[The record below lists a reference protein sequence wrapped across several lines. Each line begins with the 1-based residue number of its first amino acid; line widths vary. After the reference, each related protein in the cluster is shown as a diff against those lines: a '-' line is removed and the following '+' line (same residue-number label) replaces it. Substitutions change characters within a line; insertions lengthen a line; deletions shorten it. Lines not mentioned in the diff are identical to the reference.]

1 MRCLWLWGVGLL
13 LALLVLGCGGGS
25 EAATTA
31 VSSEAPKEH
40 RPLSPKHPRH
50 IYVTLDGWQGP
61 ENAGMLMAQE
71 RGYFTHA
78 GLETSIWS
86 PAKPE
91 RPVGYV
97 DIGTDDLGISHEP
110 EVVLAQEKGAKIVI
124 VGSLISQPTA
134 ALIWAKKSG
143 ISDVADL
150 KGKTIAYPGLPFQE
164 RFLEKVLATGGL
176 TLSDV
181 TIEDVGYELV
191 QALVSGQ
198 ADAIFGGSGNM
209 EAIELESQGV
219 QPVVT
224 PVQDFGIPA
233 YDELV
238 VIARTDEVSE
248 EPEMVRAFMSA
259 VTRGNAA
266 AVEDPK
272 AVFGILGFNA
282 DANPETSPKALRAQI
297 QATNPLLSEDGR
309 VDPEQA
315 QSLVDWMHEEG
326 MIEEEV
332 PVETLLAK

>member
-1 MRCLWLWGVGLL
+1 MAVF
-13 LALLVLGCGGGS
+13 VLGCGGGS

-31 VSSEAPKEH
+31 VSSQAPKEQ
-40 RPLSPKHPRH
+40 RPLSPKHPRQ
-50 IYVTLDGWQGP
+50 IFVTLDGWQGP
-61 ENAGMLMAQE
+61 ENAGMLMAEE

-91 RPVGYV
+91 RPIRYV
-97 DIGTDDLGISHEP
+97 DAETDDLGISHEP
-110 EVVLAQEKGAKIVI
+110 EVVLAQEEGAQIVI

-134 ALIWAKKSG
+134 AMIWTKKSQIG
-143 ISDVADL
+143 DVADL

-181 TIEDVGYELV
+181 TIENVGYDLV
-191 QALVSGQ
+191 PALVSGQ
-198 ADAIFGGSGNM
+198 ADAIFGGSANM

-238 VIARTDEVSE
+238 VIARTSEVSE

-259 VTRGNAA
+259 AVRGTAA

-272 AVFGILGFNA
+272 GAFGALDFNA
-282 DANPETSPKALRAQI
+282 DANPETSREALWAQV
-297 QATNPLLSEDGR
+297 QATNPLFSEDGY
-309 VDPEQA
+309 VDPDQA

-332 PVETLLAK
+332 PVETLLTNDYRR